1 MGKKKNRKKKNV
13 RAEPVNSVSQAFL
26 LSSDFEDLCA
36 GSYTRLSD
44 NPEIRAGVDKIAD
57 LISSMTIHLMQNT
70 ENGDIRIKNQLSR
83 KMDISPN
90 KWMTRKT
97 FISVIVRTLLL
108 EGDGNA
114 IVYPRLTPDGL
125 IDSLEPIEPY
135 RTSFV
140 AEQGFGY
147 KIYIDG
153 VPYDPDRLCHFVMNP
168 SPDYPWKGK
177 GYRLTLKE
185 VAKNL
190 KQAAETKNGFMSSK
204 WKPSLIVQVDAST
217 EELANPIA
225 RNEMAEKYLET
236 AEKGEPWII
245 PSEFMKVESV
255 KPLSLTDLAIADS
268 VTLDKKTVASI
279 LSIPSFLLGV
289 GTFNKDEWNN
299 FISTRIKTICNAI
312 EQELTRK
319 ILIHLDWYFRM
330 NVRSLF
336 AYDIQTLANVGQDMY
351 TRGLMRGNEVRD
363 WISLPPL
370 EGLDELVI
378 LENYIP
384 KGMIGDQKKLNQEEE

>member
-83 KMDISPN
+83 KMDIRPN

-114 IVYPRLTPDGL
+114 IVYPMLTPDGL

-153 VPYDPDRLCHFVMNP
+153 VPYDPDRMCHFVINP

-204 WKPSLIVQVDAST
+204 WKPSLIVQVDANT
-217 EELANPIA
+217 EELADPTS
-225 RNEMAEKYLET
+225 RNEMAEKYLKT
-236 AEKGEPWII
+236 TEKGEPWII

-279 LSIPSFLLGV
+279 LSIPPYLLGV

-319 ILIHLDWYFRM
+319 ILIHPDWYFRM

-351 TRGLMRGNEVRD
+351 TRGLMKGNEVRD
-363 WISLPPL
+363 WIRLPPL

>member
-204 WKPSLIVQVDAST
+204 WKPSLIVQVDANT
-217 EELANPIA
+217 EELADPTS
-225 RNEMAEKYLET
+225 RNEMAEKYLKT
-236 AEKGEPWII
+236 TEKGEPWII

-279 LSIPSFLLGV
+279 LSIPPYLLGV

-299 FISTRIKTICNAI
+299 FISTRIKTICNTI
-312 EQELTRK
+312 EQEFTRK
-319 ILIHLDWYFRM
+319 ILIHPDWYFRM

-351 TRGLMRGNEVRD
+351 TGGLMKGNEVRD

>member
-70 ENGDIRIKNQLSR
+70 ENGDIKIKNQLSR
-83 KMDISPN
+83 KMDIRPN

-114 IVYPRLTPDGL
+114 IVYPMLTPDGL

-153 VPYDPDRLCHFVMNP
+153 VPYDPDRMCHFVINP

-204 WKPSLIVQVDAST
+204 WKPSLIVQVDANT
-217 EELANPIA
+217 EELADPTS
-225 RNEMAEKYLET
+225 RNEMAEKYLKT
-236 AEKGEPWII
+236 TEKGEPWII

-279 LSIPSFLLGV
+279 LSIPPYLLGV

-319 ILIHLDWYFRM
+319 ILIHPDWYFRM

-351 TRGLMRGNEVRD
+351 TRGLMKGNEVRD

>member
-44 NPEIRAGVDKIAD
+44 NPEIRAAVDKIAD

-114 IVYPRLTPDGL
+114 IVYPMLTPDGL

-135 RTSFV
+135 RISFLP
-140 AEQGFGY
+140 EQGFGY

-153 VPYDPDRLCHFVMNP
+153 VPYDPDRMCHFVMNP

-217 EELANPIA
+217 EELADPTS
-225 RNEMAEKYLET
+225 RNEIAGKYLKAT
-236 AEKGEPWII
+236 EKGEPWII

-289 GTFNKDEWNN
+289 GTFSKDEWNN

-319 ILIHLDWYFRM
+319 ILIHPDWYFRM

-384 KGMIGDQKKLNQEEE
+384 KGMIGDQKKLNQE